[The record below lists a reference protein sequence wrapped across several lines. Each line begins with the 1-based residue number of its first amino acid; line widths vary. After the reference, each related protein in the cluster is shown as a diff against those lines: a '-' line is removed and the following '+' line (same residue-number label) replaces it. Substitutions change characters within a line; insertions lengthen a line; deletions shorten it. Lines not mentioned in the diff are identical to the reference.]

1 MDGCVKALIEIGID
15 LCDVFCMT
23 SYTPAQ
29 RIGMT
34 DIGDIAEGFAADLVA
49 MDENYDIIFTAIGG
63 KKIC

>member
-1 MDGCVKALIEIGID
+1 
-15 LCDVFCMT
+15 MT
-23 SYTPAQ
+23 SHTPAQ